1 MRPDL
6 IKHFQ
11 DETKPSRPN
20 SLPSVLCEFHL
31 QSRSSSFFS
40 CRKFF
45 AIFSCLCL
53 YGIVQVRLAA
63 SKPQL
68 TCHEIPSTVFLL
80 RKPDPFV
87 IKQLNNLLPRL
98 RPSVIQENDENEIFC
113 HAKTS
118 NANLRALKMEDWGEF
133 S

>member
-1 MRPDL
+1 M
-6 IKHFQ
+6 
-11 DETKPSRPN
+11 
-20 SLPSVLCEFHL
+20 
-31 QSRSSSFFS
+31 
-40 CRKFF
+40 
-45 AIFSCLCL
+45 
-53 YGIVQVRLAA
+53 RLAA

-118 NANLRALKMEDWGEF
+118 NANLRVLKREDWGSFLDLVRTVRGIVEPLLESAF
-133 S
+133 SPRLCNAFSSLCFNISRRTVLTKYWESEHFFNYFDVER